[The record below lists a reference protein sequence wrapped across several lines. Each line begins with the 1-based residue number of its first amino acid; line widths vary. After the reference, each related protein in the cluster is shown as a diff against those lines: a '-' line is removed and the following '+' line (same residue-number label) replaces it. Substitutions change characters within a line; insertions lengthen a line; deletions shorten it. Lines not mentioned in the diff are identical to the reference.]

1 MEKLWQGYI
10 HCVEG
15 CILWFVHLTQTL
27 STEDLQ
33 KIYSHVKVDVQ
44 SNDRSSLV
52 RSSENSNQMPVWWQ
66 VTWSK
71 KPSQVTN
78 QVKVESQAKWHIK
91 WSSNKSSWVMRKV
104 EWKVMLSDK
113 SSWVN
118 QDKKVEW
125 QVNLSGKSNQ
135 VIRQVEWLD
144 KLGDKT
150 SWVTRKVKWQVKYK
164 SSQVTSSDK

>member
-1 MEKLWQGYI
+1 MNSAIFHGNTYQYSHRKFQIIKKSIQNREKLWQGYI

-33 KIYSHVKVDVQ
+33 KIYSHVKIDVQ

-78 QVKVESQAKWHIK
+78 QVKSRWKVKLSDT
-91 WSSNKSSWVMRKV
+91 SSGQVTNPV
-104 EWKVMLSDK
+104 EWWEKLREKSCWVTSQVEWIKTRKWSDK
-113 SSWVN
+113 S
-118 QDKKVEW
+118 
-125 QVNLSGKSNQ
+125 
-135 VIRQVEWLD
+135 I
-144 KLGDKT
+144 
-150 SWVTRKVKWQVKYK
+150 
-164 SSQVTSSDK
+164 